1 MDKLYETKILEQLEK
16 IKEKLLVF
24 EQETIEIMGCDIDDI
39 EEHSAN
45 RVKITKELDKCFDMI
60 ELLCSEMGSDGDRV
74 RRLIRSSRDL
84 TETAQDEEAIYFKMQ
99 QIISLLNRI
108 KDSDV
113 QAIDRIDLEK
123 NALLGKIRAENKGAG
138 AKAAKFIVGKFKQEY
153 ICSYSNHSKET
164 YMDQEKLSAGYL
176 KIKARADM
184 YYKDNSLL
192 MRQSVLFE
200 FTKG

>member
-138 AKAAKFIVGKFKQEY
+138 AKAAKFIVGTNDGRQKY
-153 ICSYSNHSKET
+153 VGT
-164 YMDQEKLSAGYL
+164 GGKL
-176 KIKARADM
+176 
-184 YYKDNSLL
+184 
-192 MRQSVLFE
+192 V
-200 FTKG
+200 

>member
-24 EQETIEIMGCDIDDI
+24 EQETIEIIGCDIDDI
-39 EEHSAN
+39 EEHSTN

-60 ELLCSEMGSDGDRV
+60 ELLCSEMGPDGDRV

-123 NALLGKIRAENKGAG
+123 NALLGKIKAENKGAG
-138 AKAAKFIVGKFKQEY
+138 AKAAKFIVGTNDGRQKY
-153 ICSYSNHSKET
+153 VGT
-164 YMDQEKLSAGYL
+164 GGKL
-176 KIKARADM
+176 
-184 YYKDNSLL
+184 
-192 MRQSVLFE
+192 V
-200 FTKG
+200 